1 VGFTVGS
8 EPRRGKEGVVADVL
22 GAAVLSL
29 TSDVIVVSDAV
40 NLEVVRVNRAF
51 SRIFGYSD
59 EESLTLSIPRLLDVD
74 SAAVARLHETLIR
87 DGELKPSLRRYRR
100 KDGVSIE
107 LETRVEMIEVE
118 GRKLFCAVMRD
129 QRELLEA
136 RRIAREHEERY
147 RTLSEASFEGIA
159 ITEGGRVVDCN
170 QQLLHLLGAT
180 REQLVGSFAIDF
192 VAPEWRERL
201 FERIKVSAGEPFRHV
216 ARRVDG
222 STFACESQAKTLRVG
237 DRDLRITALRD
248 ISAQKKLEDELQ
260 KSQRI
265 ESLGRLAG
273 GVAHD
278 FNNLLTV
285 ILSSTNIL
293 LDTSRPEEEA
303 ADILLIQD
311 AAERA
316 ADLTQ
321 QLLAFA
327 RRRITEPKV
336 IDLNALIE
344 NLDKMLRRLV
354 GEQISLATICAPD
367 LGATRMDPGQVEQI
381 VVNLVLNARDSMP
394 EGGALTIE
402 TSNATLDEVYVS
414 THPEVTPGNY
424 VMIAVSDTG
433 WGMDEATLARIF
445 EPFFTT
451 KGPHH
456 GSGLGLATC
465 YGLVKQ
471 NRGSI
476 WVYSEK
482 GRGTTFKVYLPRVYE
497 ELSVLVPRPAIQYA
511 KGTECVLLV
520 EDDAAVRKVAVR
532 ALRQHGYE
540 VLEASRPS
548 EALAHFARVGGKID
562 VLVVDV
568 VLPEMNGRK
577 LAERLQEE
585 NPALPVLYTSGY
597 TENTIVHQGVV
608 DDGIQFLAKPY
619 LAPELAARIR
629 QLLDERT
636 LEPKKG
642 ETEE

>member
-1 VGFTVGS
+1 MV
-8 EPRRGKEGVVADVL
+8 DVL

-29 TSDVIVVSDAV
+29 TTDVIVVSDAA
-40 NLEVVRVNRAF
+40 NFEVVRVNRAF
-51 SRIFGYSD
+51 TRIFGYSE
-59 EESLTLSIPRLLDVD
+59 EESLTLTIPVLLDVE
-74 SAAVARLHETLIR
+74 SADFTRLHEMLIR
-87 DGELKPSLRRYRR
+87 DGELKPTFRRYRR
-100 KDGVSIE
+100 KDGVVVE

-129 QRELLEA
+129 QRDLLDA
-136 RRIAREHEERY
+136 RRSAREHEQRY

-159 ITEGGRVVDCN
+159 ITEGGRIIDCN

-180 REQLVGSFAIDF
+180 REQLMGSLAIDF
-192 VAPEWRERL
+192 VAPEWQERL
-201 FERIKVSAGEPFRHV
+201 FERIKVNAGDPFHHV

-237 DRDLRITALRD
+237 VRDLRITALRD

-285 ILSSTNIL
+285 ILSSANIL
-293 LDTSRPEEEA
+293 LDAPRPDEET

-311 AAERA
+311 AALRA

-336 IDLNALIE
+336 IDLNALIW

-354 GEQISLATICAPD
+354 GEQISFSTICDPN

-381 VVNLVLNARDSMP
+381 VLNLVLNARDSMP

-402 TSNATLDEVYVS
+402 TANATLDDVYVS
-414 THPEVTPGNY
+414 THPEVTPGEY
-424 VMIAVSDTG
+424 IMVAVSDTG
-433 WGMDEATLARIF
+433 WGMDEATLTRIF

-497 ELSVLVPRPAIQYA
+497 ELSVIVPRPVVEFVE
-511 KGTECVLLV
+511 GTERILLV
-520 EDDAAVRKVAVR
+520 EDDPAVRKIAVR
-532 ALRQHGYE
+532 ALRQRGYD
-540 VLEASRPS
+540 VLESSRPS
-548 EALAHFARVGGKID
+548 EALEHFARVGGKID

-577 LAERLQEE
+577 LAERLEQER
-585 NPALPVLYTSGY
+585 PSLPVLYTSGY

-619 LAPELAARIR
+619 LASELAARIR
-629 QLLDERT
+629 QMLDQ
-636 LEPKKG
+636 KKMKKD
-642 ETEE
+642 E

>member
-1 VGFTVGS
+1 MV
-8 EPRRGKEGVVADVL
+8 DVL

-29 TSDVIVVSDAV
+29 TTDVIVVSDAV
-40 NLEVVRVNRAF
+40 SLEVVRVNKAF

-59 EESLTLSIPRLLDVD
+59 AEALTLSIPKLLDVEG
-74 SAAVARLHETLIR
+74 AVVAKLHETLIR
-87 DGELKPSLRRYRR
+87 DGELKPTLRRYRR
-100 KDGVSIE
+100 KDGAVVE
-107 LETRVEMIEVE
+107 LETRVEMLEVE

-159 ITEGGRVVDCN
+159 ITEGGRVIDCN
-170 QQLLHLLGAT
+170 QQLLHLLGAE
-180 REQLVGSFAIDF
+180 REQLVGSPAIDF

-201 FERIKVSAGEPFRHV
+201 IARIQVRAGEPFRHV

-222 STFACESQAKTLRVG
+222 TTFDCESQAKTLRVG
-237 DRDLRITALRD
+237 ERTLRITALRD

-293 LDTSRPEEEA
+293 LETPRPDEEA

-311 AAERA
+311 AAQRA

-336 IDLNALIE
+336 IDLNALIT

-354 GEQISLATICAPD
+354 GEQVALSAICDPT

-394 EGGALTIE
+394 DGGSLTIE
-402 TSNATLDEVYVS
+402 TKNATLDEEYVA
-414 THPEVTPGNY
+414 THLEVSPGDY

-433 WGMDEATLARIF
+433 RGMDEATLARIF

-476 WVYSEK
+476 WVYSEE

-497 ELSVLVPRPAIQYA
+497 DLSALVPKRAA
-511 KGTECVLLV
+511 KDVEGSECVLLV
-520 EDDAAVRKVAVR
+520 EDDPAVRKVAVR
-532 ALRQHGYE
+532 ALRQHG
-540 VLEASRPS
+540 
-548 EALAHFARVGGKID
+548 
-562 VLVVDV
+562 
-568 VLPEMNGRK
+568 
-577 LAERLQEE
+577 
-585 NPALPVLYTSGY
+585 
-597 TENTIVHQGVV
+597 
-608 DDGIQFLAKPY
+608 
-619 LAPELAARIR
+619 
-629 QLLDERT
+629 
-636 LEPKKG
+636 
-642 ETEE
+642 